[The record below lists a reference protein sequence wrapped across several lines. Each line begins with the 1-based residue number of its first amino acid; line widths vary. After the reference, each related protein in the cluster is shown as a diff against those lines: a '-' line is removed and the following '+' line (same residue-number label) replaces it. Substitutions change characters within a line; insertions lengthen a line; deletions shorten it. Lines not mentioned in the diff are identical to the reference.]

1 MVRGKVD
8 NISNVYLFSPFFVC
22 TSAGSLFLASFS
34 PSIYGAAF
42 ERMFT
47 SLCLCA
53 IIRQCTITLL
63 LNRCP
68 PLCFLFC
75 LIVIAASALH
85 ILSTCIF

>member
-8 NISNVYLFSPFFVC
+8 NFKSLSFFSFLRLHVCRFSFF
-22 TSAGSLFLASFS
+22 ASFS